1 MKAVGITLHSVCNY
15 GTQLQLFATQEKFK
29 EYFEKVEFIDFRRK
43 DTYGIGLLRTFTKG
57 NILKAL
63 IVLPTLFYWK
73 RVFGQFQKKYILL
86 SKKKYL
92 KIKDFNSYCLDADVY
107 FTGSD
112 QVWNSGWNRGI
123 ISPYYLSFI
132 PKDKIKFS
140 YAASFGMSH
149 LTKSDIKETKEY
161 IKQYDY
167 ISVREKSGVD
177 ILQKQYQY
185 KNVVHIVDPTLIMN
199 GDFWRC
205 YAPKCR
211 IKEDYILIY
220 NLQRS
225 KNFDQYANEI
235 SKRTGLKLYRFCTRF
250 DQIVRNGKSIVIPS
264 IFEFVSL
271 IDNARLVITDSFHA
285 TAFSMNLNTEPI
297 CLYPS
302 DYSGRISEFLELV
315 GALDRHPDNYNDF
328 SILDRHVNFEVVNSI
343 LEKKRKEADD
353 FLENVVSL
361 TKGK

>member
-15 GTQLQLFATQEKFK
+15 GTQLQLFATQEKLK
-29 EYFEKVEFIDFRRK
+29 EYFDEVEFIDFRRK
-43 DTYGIGLLRTFTKG
+43 DTYGIGLLKTFTKG
-57 NILKAL
+57 NILKAI
-63 IVLPTLFYWK
+63 IVFPTLLYWK
-73 RVFGQFQKKYILL
+73 KIFGEFQKQYISL
-86 SKKKYL
+86 SKRKYL
-92 KIKDFNSYCLDADVY
+92 KIEDFNNYCSDADIY

-123 ISPYYLSFI
+123 IPPYYLNFI

-140 YAASFGMSH
+140 YAASFGMSC
-149 LTKSDIKETKEY
+149 LAKSDIEKTKEY
-161 IKQYDY
+161 IREYNY
-167 ISVREKSGVD
+167 ISVREKSGVE
-177 ILQKQYQY
+177 ILQKQYKY
-185 KNVVHIVDPTLIMN
+185 KNVVHIVDPTLIME
-199 GDFWRC
+199 GDFWRR

-211 IKEDYILIY
+211 IKGDYILVY

-225 KNFDQYANEI
+225 KKFDQYANEI
-235 SKRTGLKLYRFCTRF
+235 SHRTGLKLYRFCTRF
-250 DQIVRNGKSIVIPS
+250 DQIVRNGKSIIIPN

-271 IDNARLVITDSFHA
+271 IDNARFVITDSFHA

-315 GALDRHPDNYNDF
+315 EALDRHPDNYNDF
-328 SILDRHVNFEVVNSI
+328 SILNRHVNFKVVNAV
-343 LEKKRKEADD
+343 LEKKRKEADI

-361 TKGK
+361 AKDK